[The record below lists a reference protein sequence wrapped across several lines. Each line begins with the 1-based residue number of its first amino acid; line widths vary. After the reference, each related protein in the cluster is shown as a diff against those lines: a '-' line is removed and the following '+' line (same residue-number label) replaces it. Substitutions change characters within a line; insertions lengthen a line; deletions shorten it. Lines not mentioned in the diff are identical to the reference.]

1 MYNELIPL
9 IFQLLWLGLWRHWLK
24 LINVMGKLLWMSA
37 SVSQHLTY
45 SLQTTDSQL
54 QWAARVCHHV
64 KLWSRSTY
72 SIATACSPRYWP
84 HIHMTVL
91 PQQLL
96 PYINTH
102 TTIQSST
109 LLLSMMACTQQEI
122 SFLVRNGGPTLI
134 ERKTEMAHPVP
145 TKAVLKPNPCY
156 LSLVLPPP
164 PFPPFL
170 LLQNLCL
177 KDFARTATS
186 SKSGNFNWSHKWL
199 KG

>member
-1 MYNELIPL
+1 MCTCTASHKLITL
-9 IFQLLWLGLWRHWLK
+9 ILQLLWLGLWRHWLK

-96 PYINTH
+96 PYINVVATH

-109 LLLSMMACTQQEI
+109 LLLSVTCVTRCCSDAYQRI
-122 SFLVRNGGPTLI
+122 
-134 ERKTEMAHPVP
+134 
-145 TKAVLKPNPCY
+145 
-156 LSLVLPPP
+156 
-164 PFPPFL
+164 FPPWNACVSL
-170 LLQNLCL
+170 LV
-177 KDFARTATS
+177 ARLWNNCHV
-186 SKSGNFNWSHKWL
+186 K
-199 KG
+199 